1 MNSRKNEQQLDIRIT
16 RILLSLGVPVS
27 SKGFDY
33 MRRCIIEA
41 YYDREI
47 TVFITKTLYPRVARL
62 CKAENAGAV
71 ERTCRRM
78 VTAALKRTD
87 PAQWCRYFGVEPY
100 KMNCAQFISA
110 IANYI
115 RTEYE
120 DECL

>member
-1 MNSRKNEQQLDIRIT
+1 MNCRKNEQQIDIRIT

-41 YYDREI
+41 YYDKEI
-47 TVFITKTLYPRVARL
+47 TSLITKTLYPKVARL

-78 VTAALKRTD
+78 VTNALKRAEPD
-87 PAQWCRYFGVEPY
+87 VWRRYFGVEPY
-100 KMNCAQFISA
+100 KMNCAQFVSA
-110 IANYI
+110 IANYL

-120 DECL
+120 N